1 MQSNPFKFRHV
12 NPIVGAFLFFT
23 AATLIVVAVLA
34 GKSQEWFA
42 EVSLYRVELPA
53 ALPSDDGTV
62 SDGGTMGIKAGSD
75 VRVIGNQVGNVK
87 RVELCL
93 GEDLKPIDSFE
104 NIDLKEIRLAAVLS
118 VKGDFGRFIGA
129 DSKAVLK
136 YDLGG
141 LGSAYFDISRGI
153 VPFPEGLYDKDA
165 PRILDFDSEKDTKEE
180 VFETVKRIE
189 DEILPAI
196 QTYRKTAETMTA
208 FIEKLSDDNE
218 ALYRSLNSLE
228 EGIGELNAFVKLASS
243 GDGALGDMISPDSQ
257 MRKEFNEFAVTLN
270 SGTENL
276 KAAIDN
282 LDVGITEL
290 RSEGINSI
298 NRAAE
303 KLPTTVAETNETIV
317 GVQVATANLNEAI
330 REMEILV
337 IGLQKHWLVK
347 RYIEDPIEDPREEAE
362 EKRKSTP
369 LFNRKPREETKQE
382 ESSSEKKKPGFFK
395 LFKRTPP

>member
-23 AATLIVVAVLA
+23 VATLIVVAVLA

-42 EVSLYRVELPA
+42 EVALYRVELPA

-62 SDGGTMGIKAGSD
+62 NDGGTMGIKAGSD

-87 RVELCL
+87 RVELCI
-93 GEDLKPIDSFE
+93 GEDLTPIDSFE

-153 VPFPEGLYDKDA
+153 VPFPEGLYENGSA
-165 PRILDFDSEKDTKEE
+165 RILEFDSEKDTKEE

-290 RSEGINSI
+290 RSEGIHSI

-303 KLPTTVAETNETIV
+303 KLPTTVAETNETIA

-337 IGLQKHWLVK
+337 IGLQQHWLVK
-347 RYIEDPIEDPREEAE
+347 RYIEDPIEDPKEEAE
-362 EKRKSTP
+362 AKRKPTP
-369 LFNRKPREETKQE
+369 LFNRKPREEAPKE
-382 ESSSEKKKPGFFK
+382 DSSSEKKKPGFLK

>member
-1 MQSNPFKFRHV
+1 MQSKPFKFRHV

-23 AATLIVVAVLA
+23 VATLIVVAVLA
-34 GKSQEWFA
+34 GKSQEWFS
-42 EVSLYRVELPA
+42 EVSIYRVELPA
-53 ALPSDDGTV
+53 ALPSEEGHA

-87 RVELCL
+87 RVELCI
-93 GEDLKPIDSFE
+93 GDDLKPIDSFDDV
-104 NIDLKEIRLAAVLS
+104 DLKEIRVAAVLS

-141 LGSAYFDISRGI
+141 LGSAYFDISRGNT
-153 VPFPEGLYDKDA
+153 PFPVWADEKRSA
-165 PRILDFDSEKDTKEE
+165 RILAFDSEKDTKEE

-196 QTYRKTAETMTA
+196 KTYRKTAETMTA

-218 ALYRSLNSLE
+218 ALYRSLTSLE
-228 EGIGELNAFVKLASS
+228 EGIGELNAFVKMASS

-290 RSEGINSI
+290 RSEGIHSI
-298 NRAAE
+298 NRAAA
-303 KLPTTVAETNETIV
+303 KLPTTVDETNETIV
-317 GVQVATANLNEAI
+317 GVQGATANLNEAI

-347 RYIEDPIEDPREEAE
+347 RYIEDPIEDPEIEAE
-362 EKRKSTP
+362 RKRSSKP
-369 LFNRKPREETKQE
+369 VFNRKPREESAQDDSPT
-382 ESSSEKKKPGFFK
+382 EKKKPGFLK